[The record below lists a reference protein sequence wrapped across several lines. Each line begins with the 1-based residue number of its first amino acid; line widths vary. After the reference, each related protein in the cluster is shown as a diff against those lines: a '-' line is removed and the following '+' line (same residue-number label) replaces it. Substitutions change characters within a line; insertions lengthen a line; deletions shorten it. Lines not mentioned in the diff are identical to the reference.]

1 MIRAALLLALLASPA
16 TAHDF
21 CYQSG
26 RECDCKTHICEGQ
39 DGYLGIFTENDK
51 RLDKRWADEIR
62 RATADEAMAACIN
75 RAPVT
80 ERASHDRH
88 IKRCIAARK
97 E

>member
-1 MIRAALLLALLASPA
+1 MIRTALLLALLASPV

-26 RECDCKTHICEGQ
+26 RECDCKTHLCEGQ
-39 DGYLGIFTENDK
+39 DGYLGVG
-51 RLDKRWADEIR
+51 LDKKWAAEIDRVKSDE
-62 RATADEAMAACIN
+62 TLTACIN